1 MKYKKIIILILLIIV
16 VNKGF
21 SQKDTLPKYYFQISG
36 NISVPTDYNKKYTP
50 CFNTASCVVKA
61 YDYYNLLSGNISFKY
76 LKQIKTKITIQ
87 TGLNFIIEKNYKTS
101 ENYDTITNEDYFYKL
116 SNGELAL
123 NIKQKQIFLGVIL
136 GGGYHFYNKH
146 SINLDII
153 TKLPFYY
160 NKNRYTSFKAKKEN
174 ISEITINE
182 WWLNNFF
189 DNVFINLSYN
199 YQITNTI
206 SCYLTIRTYS
216 FETITPFYLG
226 LGLKYKFKTK

>member
-1 MKYKKIIILILLIIV
+1 MKYLKIIMYIYLILV
-16 VNKGF
+16 VNKSF

-76 LKQIKTKITIQ
+76 LRQVKTKITIQ
-87 TGLNFIIEKNYKTS
+87 TGLNFIIEKSSKTS

-116 SNGELAL
+116 SNGELVSD
-123 NIKQKQIFLGVIL
+123 IKQKQIFLGIIL
-136 GGGYHFYNKH
+136 GGGYNFTDKH
-146 SINLDII
+146 SLSLDII

-160 NKNRYTSFKAKKEN
+160 DNKKYRSFKGSIEN

-189 DNVFINLSYN
+189 DNAFINLNYN
-199 YQITNTI
+199 YQLTNAI
-206 SCYLTIRTYS
+206 SCYLTIRTNS